1 MNRVI
6 GTQKTIAINQ
16 QETEMNETPEIQ
28 EGHNSI
34 PKGWLVFFF
43 AAIVF
48 VIWYV
53 VSYTP
58 AISGWSFYKNYEQE
72 MAAAAKNEAAKPA
85 GSYAGNEKAISE
97 GKEIYTANCAACHNA
112 DATGGIGPN
121 LTAALKYGATENDL
135 IESVGKGRPNGMPG
149 FLPQLGQDRV
159 GKVVA
164 FLEKLRNK

>member
-1 MNRVI
+1 MNDI
-6 GTQKTIAINQ
+6 G
-16 QETEMNETPEIQ
+16 EPQ

-58 AISGWSFYKNYEQE
+58 AISGWSFYKKYEQE
-72 MAAAAKNEAAKPA
+72 MASAPKTETAAPA
-85 GSYAGNEKAISE
+85 SRYAGDAKAIGE
-97 GKEIYTANCAACHNA
+97 GKEIFTSNCAACHNA

-121 LTAALKYGATENDL
+121 LTTNLKYGSTEND
-135 IESVGKGRPNGMPG
+135 IIASVAKGRPNGMPG
-149 FLPQLGQDRV
+149 FLPQLGSDRI

-164 FLEKLRNK
+164 YLEKLRKK